1 MRPRQ
6 TAILYNKYKD
16 LIFFNKNII
25 IAGICS
31 FITAALATQLYYTYF
46 NQSHVANSIVALAIE
61 YCVYFPLFGTLYYF
75 DNRYRYIDPSTG
87 RKNFDVIKSDIRK
100 LFTAFSISEIVY
112 SISKVSFT
120 FQFLQLGALPYQA
133 SMFASIIASTLSIV
147 LINIV
152 IIRVVKLFRAK
163 P

>member
-1 MRPRQ
+1 
-6 TAILYNKYKD
+6 
-16 LIFFNKNII
+16 
-25 IAGICS
+25 
-31 FITAALATQLYYTYF
+31 
-46 NQSHVANSIVALAIE
+46 VANSIVALAIE

-75 DNRYRYIDPSTG
+75 DNRYRYIDSSTG

-133 SMFASIIASTLSIV
+133 SMLASIIASTLSIV